1 MLLEGGVDI
10 EDLFRHV
17 GKVQDGDT
25 YEQAVKK
32 IREALEKR
40 GSRLAAVY
48 KLFSHTWIK
57 SNFMSFFSLSRW
69 VLIFN
74 ILGLNAMK

>member
-1 MLLEGGVDI
+1 M

-57 SNFMSFFSLSRW
+57 SNFMSFFFMSRR
-69 VLIFN
+69 VLIFD
-74 ILGLNAMK
+74 ILGTNFMKLA